1 MAGDTH
7 LGGAAR
13 WAEGALGSLAGGSL
27 IRLALE
33 IEQGRQTENM
43 RQLGCG
49 PDIYTVITTKSK
61 EPNSATKNQDLM

>member
-13 WAEGALGSLAGGSL
+13 WAEGALGSPAGGSL

-49 PDIYTVITTKSK
+49 PDIYTVITTK
-61 EPNSATKNQDLM
+61 TKSQTQPLKTKT